1 MALPRPPATHI
12 SISCATVLPW
22 HAPLIAAQLTTLTIS
37 APPCSLLGRQR
48 LYSLVLAGLP
58 ASSFFT
64 LSQIQAEPSCQMD
77 SPLQRGPGSCSQSF
91 STSVAL
97 QTLAVTVRSSAGHQ
111 KYSTLSPPTTPAV
124 PDYSN
129 LSVPMAAP
137 CHPGVM
143 VSSHG
148 LAFLSVSPSSSL
160 SRSLHIYSPTNPSG
174 LARCL
179 SSPNLP
185 LSLRQKRSVACHP
198 FQFLPA
204 TSILGYP
211 SNQTVRLGA
220 LLGGGSFVLLIFISL
235 MSFIGMLG
243 TRVLKKCLSCYQ
255 VH

>member
-1 MALPRPPATHI
+1 MPPFCLGTLLSLQPSSRPSP
-12 SISCATVLPW
+12 PQ
-22 HAPLIAAQLTTLTIS
+22 PL
-37 APPCSLLGRQR
+37 PCSVLGRQR
-48 LYSLVLAGLP
+48 LDSLVLAGLP

-111 KYSTLSPPTTPAV
+111 KYSTLNPPTTPAV

-129 LSVPMAAP
+129 LSIPMAAP
-137 CHPGVM
+137 RHPGVM

-160 SRSLHIYSPTNPSG
+160 SQSLHIYSPTNPSG

-179 SSPNLP
+179 SSPYLP

-204 TSILGYP
+204 TSILGHP

-220 LLGGGSFVLLIFISL
+220 LLGAGVLCPAHLYIPYVIYRHAWHPGAEEMSIMLPGSLNSGF
-235 MSFIGMLG
+235 
-243 TRVLKKCLSCYQ
+243 R
-255 VH
+255 

>member
-1 MALPRPPATHI
+1 MPPFGLGTLLSLQPSSRPSP
-12 SISCATVLPW
+12 PQ
-22 HAPLIAAQLTTLTIS
+22 PL
-37 APPCSLLGRQR
+37 PCSVLGRQR

-58 ASSFFT
+58 ASFFT

-97 QTLAVTVRSSAGHQ
+97 QTLAVTVRSSAGRQ
-111 KYSTLSPPTTPAV
+111 KYSTLNPPTTFTV

-137 CHPGVM
+137 RHPGVM

-174 LARCL
+174 LACCL
-179 SSPNLP
+179 SSPSLP

-204 TSILGYP
+204 TSILV
-211 SNQTVRLGA
+211 SNQSDG
-220 LLGGGSFVLLIFISL
+220 
-235 MSFIGMLG
+235 
-243 TRVLKKCLSCYQ
+243 
-255 VH
+255 